1 MLGTL
6 GHYNLEEKLGEGGM
20 GVVYRAHDA
29 VLRREV
35 AIKVLPER
43 FTSDTARLARFE
55 REAHLLASL
64 THPNVGAI
72 HGMEE
77 AGGVRYLVL
86 ELVPGETLAERLAQ
100 GPLAVV
106 EALDVC
112 RQIAEGLEAAHEH
125 GVIHRDLKPANV
137 KITPQGRVKVLDFGL
152 AKAFTGSTSAP
163 DLSHSPTITLEGT
176 QEGVILGTAA
186 YMSPE
191 QARGKSVDE
200 RTDIW
205 SFGCV
210 LYETL
215 TGRPP
220 FSGETISD
228 MIAAILGKEPDWD
241 RLPKET
247 PARVRLLLPRCLKR
261 DPTRRLRS
269 IGDARLELEE
279 ALAAPAETEVLAV
292 PGRRAGILAGALG
305 GLVVGALGA
314 WLAASTPAREKA
326 APAAPVRFSILLRP
340 GERVR
345 TGFNPMV
352 AISGDGTRIAYVA
365 RSATQQVI
373 YLRQVA
379 QLEAKPIA
387 GTEKSGLPFFSPDG
401 QWLGFWNGASDKFKK
416 IALSGGAPL
425 TICKSEGV
433 YGVSWLPDGTIS
445 ITPQTPGGVVARVSS
460 SEGALEPL
468 TKLDL
473 SKGERNH
480 RFGAFLP
487 GGKAVLF
494 TVGTNDMETFDDAH
508 IAVQSLE
515 TGERKTLIEGGTC
528 ARYSPSGHI
537 VYARGGTLLAV
548 PFDAKRLAV
557 TGSPVPVLHGVF
569 ESVNNGSTQFAI
581 SADGSLV
588 YVPGPAEGAKRLPV
602 WVDRDGKAEP
612 LALQERPYLHP
623 RISPDGTQ
631 LAIEIEGPN
640 HDFYVFDFS
649 RNMLT
654 KMTFDGY
661 SHWPLWTPDGRKL
674 TFRSWRTGFMT
685 MWWMPADR
693 SGPEERLTTVGRMQ
707 SPASWS
713 PDVRVVAFTQVND
726 DTGPDVYVL
735 DRAAG
740 AEPRPFARSKFAEGS
755 PRFSPD
761 GTWIAYTSNESG
773 RNEIY
778 AQPYPGP
785 GPKIQISNDGGTDAV
800 WSPARGE
807 LFYRNGDK
815 MMVVEV
821 TTSPTFKVSA
831 PGVLWEGHYSHGTSS
846 SCGPP
851 GPTSSNYDVTPD
863 GKRFLMIRDRDQ
875 DANPNVIQV
884 VLHWANEL
892 ARIAPARKS

>member
-6 GHYNLEEKLGEGGM
+6 GHYSLEEKLGAGGM

-35 AIKVLPER
+35 AIKVLPEG
-43 FTSDTARLARFE
+43 FTSDPQRLARFE
-55 REAHLLASL
+55 REAQLLASL
-64 THPNVGAI
+64 SHPNVGAI

-100 GPLAVV
+100 GPLSVV

-125 GVIHRDLKPANV
+125 GIIHRDLKPANV

-152 AKAFTGSTSAP
+152 AKAFAGSTSAP
-163 DLSHSPTITLEGT
+163 DLSHSPTVTLEGT
-176 QEGVILGTAA
+176 REGVILGTVT

-191 QARGKSVDE
+191 QARGKALDE

-215 TGRPP
+215 TARPP
-220 FSGETISD
+220 FSGETVSD
-228 MIAAILGKEPDWD
+228 MLAAILGKEPDWD

-247 PARVRLLLPRCLKR
+247 PARVRLLLRRCLRK

-279 ALAAPAETEVLAV
+279 DRAVLAEAEALAV
-292 PGRRAGILAGALG
+292 PGRRAGILAGALVG
-305 GLVVGALGA
+305 IVVGALGA
-314 WLAASTPAREKA
+314 WLATSVPNREKA
-326 APAAPVRFSILLRP
+326 TPASPVRFSILLRP
-340 GERVR
+340 GETVR
-345 TGFNPMV
+345 TGFNRMV
-352 AISGDGTRIAYVA
+352 AISQDGARIAYVA
-365 RSATQQVI
+365 RSGTRQMI
-373 YLRQVA
+373 YLRRIN
-379 QLEAKPIA
+379 QLEAKPIP
-387 GTEKSGLPFFSPDG
+387 GTENSGLPFFSPDG
-401 QWLGFWNGASDKFKK
+401 QWLGFWNGASSKLKK
-416 IALSGGAPL
+416 IAFSGGAPL

-433 YGVSWLPDGTIS
+433 YGVSWGQDGTIS
-445 ITPQTPGGVVARVSS
+445 LTPQTPNGVVARVSS
-460 SEGALEPL
+460 SGDALEPL

-480 RFGAFLP
+480 RFAEFLP
-487 GGKAVLF
+487 SGKAVLF
-494 TVGTNDMETFDDAH
+494 TVGTNDMETFDDAR

-528 ARYSPSGHI
+528 ALYSPSGHI

-557 TGSPVPVLHGVF
+557 TGPPVPVLSGVF
-569 ESVNNGSTQFAI
+569 ESVNNGSAQFAI
-581 SADGSLV
+581 SEDGSLV

-602 WVDRDGKAEP
+602 WVNRDGKAEP
-612 LALQERPYLHP
+612 LPLQERPYLHP
-623 RISPDGTQ
+623 RVSPDGTE
-631 LAIEIEGPN
+631 LAIEIEGPS
-640 HDFYVFDFS
+640 HDFYLFDFG

-674 TFRSWRTGFMT
+674 TFRSWRTGSMT

-693 SGPEERLTTVGRMQ
+693 SGPEERLTNVGTMQ

-785 GPKIQISNDGGTDAV
+785 GPKIQISNEGGTDAV

-807 LFYRNGDK
+807 LFYRNGDN
-815 MMVVEV
+815 MMVAEV

-831 PGVLWEGHYSHGTSS
+831 PRILWEGHYSHGMSS

-892 ARIAPARKS
+892 ARIVPAKKS